1 MIREEDRRQLL
12 VYYVSQAFQGAE
24 AKYPHIEK
32 IVFVLIVASRKLCPH
47 FQENPILAMIDLP
60 IKKVMIKPEAA
71 RRMIQWAVELSQ
83 FDFEYYP
90 RTYIKAQALAY
101 FITEFTIPDE
111 EGTTG
116 KVERWIIQTDGSSVQ
131 KRGGLGDIIITLKRE
146 MLKYEVQLSFLA
158 TNNEV
163 EYEGILIG
171 LKVEKVKN
179 FLLQSDSKLVVGQIK
194 GNSKQRRKGCKN
206 T

>member
-1 MIREEDRRQLL
+1 M
-12 VYYVSQAFQGAE
+12 
-24 AKYPHIEK
+24 
-32 IVFVLIVASRKLCPH
+32 
-47 FQENPILAMIDLP
+47 
-60 IKKVMIKPEAA
+60 
-71 RRMIQWAVELSQ
+71 
-83 FDFEYYP
+83 
-90 RTYIKAQALAY
+90 AY

-179 FLLQSDSKLVVGQIK
+179 FLLQSDLKLVVGQIK